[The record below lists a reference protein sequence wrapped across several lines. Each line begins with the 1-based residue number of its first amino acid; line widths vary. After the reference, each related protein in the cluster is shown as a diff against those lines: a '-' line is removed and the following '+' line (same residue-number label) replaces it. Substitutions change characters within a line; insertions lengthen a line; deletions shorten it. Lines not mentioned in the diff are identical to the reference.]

1 MVYLL
6 IAWWIYTMAMLVI
19 TTSYHLMV
27 AGAQHLRILRQ
38 AFGTRSQ
45 AIRIQKR
52 QTPLVIMKHLVLLI
66 ISVVQ
71 PTRNQD
77 PLDLWKQIGL
87 DSWLLPG
94 CWIKPA
100 CPGGAGPS
108 RGRFSRELVGV
119 VSGFRWLLG
128 SFHHLGDWVMKQHLF
143 RCLHSILS
151 NICITLVASFWH
163 SKGCK
168 GVDLALREAA
178 MDIFSLGCVWSLRCL
193 RSLFSS
199 WMFKTKP
206 EWYHWYLSSF
216 LYQTPIKK
224 HRWTRNVDKI
234 QMIRHP
240 RTSNRF
246 VWSRLL
252 GQSPQFLGLKT
263 TWDFPGK
270 TVRKKVTAQ
279 QRQGGNFFL

>member
-6 IAWWIYTMAMLVI
+6 IAWWIYTMAMLV
-19 TTSYHLMV
+19 TTRWYHLMV

-38 AFGTRSQ
+38 PFGTRSQ

-71 PTRNQD
+71 STRNQD
-77 PLDLWKQIGL
+77 PLDLWKQVGL

-108 RGRFSRELVGV
+108 RGRFSRELVGL
-119 VSGFRWLLG
+119 VSGFRWSLG
-128 SFHHLGDWVMKQHLF
+128 SFHHPGDWLMKQHLF

-151 NICITLVASFWH
+151 NICITLVASFWY

-193 RSLFSS
+193 RSLLSLFSS

-206 EWYHWYLSSF
+206 EWYHWISLIPFIF
-216 LYQTPIKK
+216 LRSNTHQTTSVNTEC
-224 HRWTRNVDKI
+224 WQNTNDSTSQNI
-234 QMIRHP
+234 QQIRLKQ
-240 RTSNRF
+240 
-246 VWSRLL
+246 VV
-252 GQSPQFLGLKT
+252 GL
-263 TWDFPGK
+263 
-270 TVRKKVTAQ
+270 VTAVF
-279 QRQGGNFFL
+279 GT